1 MTTHSPSGPLPGV
14 QRPMRAVLRWG
25 TLAALGALVVAG
37 GVGYLI
43 DGTSGLWGGVLGI
56 AVPVAFFTVTVVVAL
71 VTVRLR
77 PEILGAAILGSWIV
91 KLIILIAVLAALSN
105 ADFYNRTV
113 FFIAFTL
120 GTVGYLVLEAV
131 IVVRTRVP
139 YTEPIS

>member
-1 MTTHSPSGPLPGV
+1 MSTNEVLPGV

-25 TLAALGALVVAG
+25 TLAAVGALILAG
-37 GVGYLI
+37 VVGYLV
-43 DGTSGLWGGVLGI
+43 DGSSGLWGGVLGI
-56 AVPVAFFTVTVVVAL
+56 AVPVAFFTVTVIVAI

-77 PEILGAAILGSWIV
+77 PEILGAAILGSWIL

-120 GTVGYLVLEAV
+120 GTVGYLILEAV

>member
-1 MTTHSPSGPLPGV
+1 MSTNEALPGV

-25 TLAALGALVVAG
+25 TLAAVGALVLAG
-37 GVGYLI
+37 VVGYLV
-43 DGTSGLWGGVLGI
+43 DGSSGLWGGVLGI
-56 AVPVAFFTVTVVVAL
+56 AVPVAFFTVTVIVAI

-77 PEILGAAILGSWIV
+77 PEILGAAILGSWIL

-120 GTVGYLVLEAV
+120 GTVGYLILEAV

>member
-1 MTTHSPSGPLPGV
+1 MSTNEVLPGV

-25 TLAALGALVVAG
+25 TLAAVGALVLAG
-37 GVGYLI
+37 VVGYLV
-43 DGTSGLWGGVLGI
+43 DGSSGLWGGVLGI
-56 AVPVAFFTVTVVVAL
+56 AVPVAFFTVTVIVAI

-77 PEILGAAILGSWIV
+77 PEILGAAILGSWIL

-120 GTVGYLVLEAV
+120 GTVGYLILEAV